1 MHPLQTGLT
10 ELVLPDALDVGEGVL
25 SGRDEPRP
33 PLPHLPIQ
41 LVLVVIRPIVS
52 ASAGG
57 AGAVARRQLGG
68 HAHHRRIAVLAIQGF
83 LHMRVLQGS
92 GIINGQGRFVGQHKS
107 VYVREVR
114 LEIALAQILCDVN
127 MSKSSCIV
135 FNLQLITNQIIGT
148 NLQFIS

>member
-1 MHPLQTGLT
+1 MSKNFHNVAHTPSYTKPPLQTGLT

-41 LVLVVIRPIVS
+41 LVLVVIGPVVAA

-68 HAHHRRIAVLAIQGF
+68 HAHHRRIAIL
-83 LHMRVLQGS
+83 
-92 GIINGQGRFVGQHKS
+92 GR
-107 VYVREVR
+107 
-114 LEIALAQILCDVN
+114 L
-127 MSKSSCIV
+127 
-135 FNLQLITNQIIGT
+135 
-148 NLQFIS
+148 